1 MQLIGPLFAS
11 IAGSGA
17 AAGGA
22 AAAQTLGYAL
32 PAAAGAGSS
41 VLGGLQMASGVIGA
55 IGSIGAGFAAKR
67 EAQAQAAEA
76 DFSSREEFIQSK
88 ETSAALKM
96 ELARTVANQAVGFA
110 AGGVDLGSV
119 SVEQAKRQAITDA
132 ENELGLS
139 GNEAVG
145 RSLAR
150 RRQARS
156 IRERGRN
163 AVFQGFAGAAQ
174 GLANTG
180 MDMMARG
187 T

>member
-1 MQLIGPLFAS
+1 MQLIAPIFAG
-11 IAGSGA
+11 IGGAGAGVGA
-17 AAGGA
+17 AAGAAGTAGA
-22 AAAQTLGYAL
+22 A
-32 PAAAGAGSS
+32 SS

-67 EAQAQAAEA
+67 EADAQAAEA
-76 DFSSREEFIQSK
+76 EFAGREEFIQSK
-88 ETSAALKM
+88 ETSSALKM

-139 GNEAVG
+139 GNEAIG

-150 RRQARS
+150 RRQARGY
-156 IRERGRN
+156 RERGRN
-163 AVFQGFAGAAQ
+163 AVFQGFVGATQ

-180 MDMMARG
+180 ADMFARRPVERIS
-187 T
+187 